1 MWTWQKLPSNGKLYF
16 LWTFENY
23 KFILPRFQERLR
35 NSDSLHDFASFIQF
49 QKHEKRPWGSV
60 TFSKRFLN
68 FTNGTKSHKAPYIN
82 VNSKKTGGKTGE
94 GLLKMAVK
102 EPNFRKKR
110 ENTEHL
116 QLSRVIFC

>member
-1 MWTWQKLPSNGKLYF
+1 MYVIRCTISYHLL
-16 LWTFENY
+16 
-23 KFILPRFQERLR
+23 
-35 NSDSLHDFASFIQF
+35 QF
-49 QKHEKRPWGSV
+49 QKHEKRPWRSV

-68 FTNGTKSHKAPYIN
+68 FTNGTKSHKAAYIN

-102 EPNFRKKR
+102 EPNFRKNR